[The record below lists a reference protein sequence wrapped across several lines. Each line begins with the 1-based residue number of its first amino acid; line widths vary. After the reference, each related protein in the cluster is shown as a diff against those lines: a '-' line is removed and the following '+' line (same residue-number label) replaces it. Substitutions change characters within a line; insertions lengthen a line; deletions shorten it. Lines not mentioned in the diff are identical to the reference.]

1 MYAFGVAGER
11 LTLRLRSQAF
21 AATLRQEVAYFD
33 SEANSVGALCARL
46 SQDAANVQ
54 GVSIIDVDIS
64 IKRFF
69 FKENVTICA
78 T

>member
-54 GVSIIDVDIS
+54 GVSIID
-64 IKRFF
+64 FP
-69 FKENVTICA
+69 
-78 T
+78 